1 MVTAQN
7 TAEFET
13 SQKTGG
19 HEQNIF
25 IFDFFSH
32 KSLTMYLV

>member
-13 SQKTGG
+13 SQKTG

-25 IFDFFSH
+25 IFDIFSH